1 MAREII
7 KLDRVCK
14 FYRMGE
20 SRVDAL
26 RELSLTIHENDYMAI
41 FGPSGSGKSTLLHIA
56 GLLDV
61 PSCGSVFVD
70 GKDVSRLPE
79 NELARIRGKKV
90 GFIFQVFNLVPSLT
104 ALENVAL
111 PMMIYDVPKYERER
125 RAEELLV
132 SLDMGNRLNHLPS
145 ELSGGQ
151 RQRVAIARALA
162 NNPEVILA
170 DEPTGNLDSKTG
182 EEVIEIFNQ
191 FHHEGKTLVVVTHD
205 PDIAHNTDEI
215 VRIRDGQI
223 VEHEI
228 SKEHALRANGG
239 MELVGGLKSRVNE
252 KLGVKRKVSSLN
264 LHGSVTPCSRLV
276 WRK

>member
-1 MAREII
+1 MVREII
-7 KLDRVCK
+7 KLDRISK
-14 FYRMGE
+14 FYQMGD
-20 SRVDAL
+20 SRVVAL
-26 RELSLTIHENDYMAI
+26 KELSLTIHENDYMAI
-41 FGPSGSGKSTLLHIA
+41 FGPSGSGKSTLLHMA

-61 PSCGSVFVD
+61 PSSGRVFVD
-70 GKDVSRLPE
+70 GKDVSQLPE

-111 PMMIYDVPKYERER
+111 PMMIYDVPKYEREK

-132 SLDMGNRLNHLPS
+132 SLDMGNRMSHLPG

-151 RQRVAIARALA
+151 RQRVAIARSLA
-162 NNPEVILA
+162 NNPEIILA

-182 EEVIEIFNQ
+182 EEVVEIFNR
-191 FHHEGKTLVVVTHD
+191 FHHDGKTIVVVTHD
-205 PDIAHNTDEI
+205 PDIARNTDEI

-228 SKEHALRANGG
+228 SKEHSIRASGG
-239 MELVGGLKSRVNE
+239 MELVGGIKSKISE
-252 KLGVKRKVSSLN
+252 KLGLKKKVK
-264 LHGSVTPCSRLV
+264 
-276 WRK
+276 